1 MGDPRHGPAPGS
13 GRLSFA
19 ALSDRLA
26 EWPGHRLFTVM
37 AYGGGSSRRLW
48 SSRPDIWPQG
58 GAKPLP
64 QDSELYRIVVARGVP
79 RLVEGRAAIEAA
91 FADHALIL
99 AAGCC
104 SAINMPVRWQGRTLG
119 ALNLLHQAGHYSGL
133 DFGRLAVLA
142 DTAAPLLAMRA

>member
-1 MGDPRHGPAPGS
+1 MGDPWHGPAPGS

-37 AYGGGSSRRLW
+37 AYESGSSRRLW
-48 SSRPDIWPQG
+48 SSRPDIWPAG

-64 QDSELYRIVVARGVP
+64 QDSELYRIVVAGGLP

-91 FADHALIL
+91 FADHAQIL

-104 SAINMPVRWQGRTLG
+104 SAINMPVLWQGRTLG
-119 ALNLLHQAGHYSGL
+119 ALNLLHEAGHYAGL

-142 DTAAPLLAMRA
+142 DAAAPLLTMQA